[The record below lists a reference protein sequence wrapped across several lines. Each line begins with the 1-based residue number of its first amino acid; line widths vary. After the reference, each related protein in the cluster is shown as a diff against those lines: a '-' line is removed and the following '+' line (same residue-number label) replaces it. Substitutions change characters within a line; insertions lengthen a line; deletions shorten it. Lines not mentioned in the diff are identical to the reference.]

1 MQCRER
7 LGTRGSLLWKGGTC
21 KPLNLFL
28 PWAVRLGIGSGL
40 NFRCVEKN
48 SPRQDSLDREQF
60 GKETQPRN
68 EALGIHWAQRAQ
80 FELNSSLER
89 KHNRKNEVFST
100 LLLFYQHN
108 NNTRYLCMTCKNIV
122 AF

>member
-7 LGTRGSLLWKGGTC
+7 LRTRGSLLGKRRTC

-28 PWAVRLGIGSGL
+28 PQAVRLGIELGL
-40 NFRCVEKN
+40 NFCCVEKN
-48 SPRQDSLDREQF
+48 WPRQDSLDREQF

-68 EALGIHWAQRAQ
+68 EVLGIHWAQTAQ

-108 NNTRYLCMTCKNIV
+108 NNTRYLC
-122 AF
+122 FR